1 MNRAR
6 ILLTV
11 AALGCTASLLVPA
24 GGCASMGF
32 TSDTKALIKQ
42 ASFDN
47 NCPEDKVSV
56 TRSMEGG
63 VGTAS
68 FVLDVCGTEKH
79 YKRMG
84 SSYFDE
90 SKGAPGMAAAPG
102 KNNS

>member
-1 MNRAR
+1 
-6 ILLTV
+6 
-11 AALGCTASLLVPA
+11 
-24 GGCASMGF
+24 
-32 TSDTKALIKQ
+32 
-42 ASFDN
+42 
-47 NCPEDKVSV
+47 
-56 TRSMEGG
+56 MEGG